1 MLGGAGFKEL
11 AAADEEEK
19 AATRSSINPPDAA
32 FKSREIAL
40 AVACLYLSLSV
51 HEETAPSGGFIAQWS
66 CSRAEDAIRGQDAR
80 NTRPVWTVTLWWREK
95 RARRAAGW
103 LPR

>member
-51 HEETAPSGGFIAQWS
+51 HEETAPSGGFIAAVAEWLAPMK
-66 CSRAEDAIRGQDAR
+66 SRTYLPYTDTDSSVQAAHGS
-80 NTRPVWTVTLWWREK
+80 
-95 RARRAAGW
+95 RRALCSGVAS
-103 LPR
+103 P